1 MIKFH
6 YATLDDKA
14 RIDELLHNSNER
26 GCEYSFTNL
35 FAWSAPYQLQ
45 VASVEGCLTT
55 HMTGVIGPCYLYPVG
70 GDTKAAILALAQDA
84 AERGEPLRLGCLS
97 AERRDELESF
107 FPGCFEFNEDRDG
120 FDYLYD
126 IHADRQEA
134 PRQAQPHQQV
144 SGRIP
149 GLVHGAHYH
158 GESGRVP
165 ENE

>member
-70 GDTKAAILALAQDA
+70 GDTKAAILALAQD
-84 AERGEPLRLGCLS
+84 LS
-97 AERRDELESF
+97 L
-107 FPGCFEFNEDRDG
+107 
-120 FDYLYD
+120 
-126 IHADRQEA
+126 IH
-134 PRQAQPHQQV
+134 
-144 SGRIP
+144 I
-149 GLVHGAHYH
+149 
-158 GESGRVP
+158 
-165 ENE
+165 

>member
-14 RIDELLHNSNER
+14 HIDELLHNSNER

-97 AERRDELESF
+97 AERRDELESL
-107 FPGCFEFNEDRDG
+107 FPGCFEFKEDRDG
-120 FDYLYD
+120 FDYL
-126 IHADRQEA
+126 
-134 PRQAQPHQQV
+134 
-144 SGRIP
+144 
-149 GLVHGAHYH
+149 
-158 GESGRVP
+158 
-165 ENE
+165 

>member
-97 AERRDELESF
+97 AAMSWSRSSPAVLSSTKT
-107 FPGCFEFNEDRDG
+107 GMALTTSTTSSG
-120 FDYLYD
+120 W
-126 IHADRQEA
+126 
-134 PRQAQPHQQV
+134 PR
-144 SGRIP
+144 
-149 GLVHGAHYH
+149 
-158 GESGRVP
+158 
-165 ENE
+165 

>member
-84 AERGEPLRLGCLS
+84 AERGEPLRLAVCPPNAAMSWSRSSPAVLS
-97 AERRDELESF
+97 STKTGMALTTSTTSS
-107 FPGCFEFNEDRDG
+107 GW
-120 FDYLYD
+120 
-126 IHADRQEA
+126 
-134 PRQAQPHQQV
+134 PR
-144 SGRIP
+144 
-149 GLVHGAHYH
+149 
-158 GESGRVP
+158 
-165 ENE
+165 